1 MSEEIDRYWMSQA
14 LLLAK
19 AAADAGEVPVGAVLV
34 RDQVMLG
41 SGFNRSISSCDP
53 TAHAEVLA
61 LREAASVLENHRII
75 GATLY
80 VTLEP
85 CVMCAGA
92 LVQARI
98 RRLVFAASEPKAG
111 AICSQCAVLDMPH
124 LNHRV
129 LWQQG
134 VCADA
139 SSQLLS
145 DFFRARRDAKKALK
159 TQNG

>member
-1 MSEEIDRYWMSQA
+1 
-14 LLLAK
+14 
-19 AAADAGEVPVGAVLV
+19 
-34 RDQVMLG
+34 
-41 SGFNRSISSCDP
+41 
-53 TAHAEVLA
+53 
-61 LREAASVLENHRII
+61 
-75 GATLY
+75 

-92 LVQARI
+92 LVHARI
-98 RRLVFAASEPKAG
+98 GRLVFAASEPKAG

-139 SSQLLS
+139 SSELLS